1 MGVRM
6 VVQVLDHAPDDLT
19 AGERLLLV
27 ALAEKADDTTR
38 RVLWSRDEDPR
49 TTLRRRTGLSD
60 SGLRKT
66 FQRLADRGLD
76 PRVVLLHDAAG
87 RPVFAHQGMVATYR
101 LPDLVQ
107 GGTTGSPSE
116 DTERRD
122 HRVTFTETKA
132 GPQGHEGG
140 TTGSPAERGRR
151 DHRVALVPL
160 SLDSLDP
167 RAPEAA
173 AALLERWHGQIDPET
188 AGHAVAGM
196 LDYAASKPFKIDDIV
211 RFACSRRLDELP
223 GFASRATQRDH
234 GRSHPSRRSAAT
246 DPIEECGHGTRGGML
261 VLGHGA
267 AASRLCTRCEVESP
281 ADGAADPSGLG
292 VAAS

>member
-6 VVQVLDHAPDDLT
+6 VVQVLDHAPADLT
-19 AGERLLLV
+19 AGERLLLI
-27 ALAEKADDTTR
+27 ALAEKADDATR

-87 RPVFAHQGMVATYR
+87 RPVFAHHGAVATYR
-101 LPDLVQ
+101 LPQLDE

-116 DTERRD
+116 DGRRD
-122 HRVTFTETKA
+122 HGVTIPETKA

-140 TTGSPAERGRR
+140 TTGSPAERERR

-173 AALLERWHGQIDPET
+173 AALLERWHGQIDHDT
-188 AGHAVAGM
+188 AGRAVAGM
-196 LDYAASKPFKIDDIV
+196 LEYAASKPFKIDDIV

-223 GFASRATQRDH
+223 GYAKRAERRDQGTSGASRRGTPA
-234 GRSHPSRRSAAT
+234 

-261 VLGHGA
+261 VLGHGP
-267 AASRLCTRCEVESP
+267 AASRLCTHCEVESP
-281 ADGAADPSGLG
+281 ADGTADQSGLG